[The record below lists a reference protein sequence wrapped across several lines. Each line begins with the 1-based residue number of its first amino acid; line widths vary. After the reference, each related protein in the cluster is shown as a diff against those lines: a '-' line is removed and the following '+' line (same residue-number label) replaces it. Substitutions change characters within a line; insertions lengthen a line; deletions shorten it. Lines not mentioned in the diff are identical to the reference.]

1 MSFTY
6 ENQGTN
12 TYLVYCVQENDVV
25 DTMSLGMLTNNKIDG
40 LIQTVYTQMDE
51 KKLIKY
57 NVSSKVSVKQF
68 FSGPV
73 NKKRLVGVF
82 SGIVNA
88 MIASEEYM
96 IDPNCILLDM
106 DYIFTDVSTCE
117 TNLVCLPIVN
127 ERADSV
133 NLGAMFKNIVFN
145 TQFDQTESCDYVAK
159 LINYLNSSPVFNL
172 EEFRAILD
180 EIAGKRLAASA
191 LPQGNEVQP
200 VSPPR
205 TDMSN
210 DPQKTPVMAQPAKTN
225 MGYPQSAPVPAVN
238 SSAPA
243 VPGSAVGAGAMPPA
257 PAVQPQIPTKNGN
270 IPFAVPQESRQTAA
284 NAYPAAVQPQNSAA
298 EKQMSM
304 MHLLMHYSKENK
316 ELYKQ
321 QKAQKKANAAKGSN
335 AAPVP
340 AALPTAPSP
349 APQMPA
355 PQTPVM
361 PLPAA
366 AAAPAPLPAAPMPA
380 PVSAPTPVPA
390 PVENANFGE
399 TTVLSAANNI
409 GETTVLGQTS
419 ASVEVKPILYRIK
432 NNERII
438 IDKPVFRIGKEK
450 SYVDYFIGDNTAVSR
465 SHANIV
471 SRGGEY
477 FIVDTNSTN
486 HTYVNGNMIPSNVE
500 TKILQGTRIQLA
512 NEEFEFKI
520 I

>member
-12 TYLVYCVQENDVV
+12 TYLVYCVQENDVI

-127 ERADSV
+127 GRADSV

-145 TQFDQTESCDYVAK
+145 TQFDQTENCDYVAK

-180 EIAGKRLAASA
+180 EIA
-191 LPQGNEVQP
+191 P
-200 VSPPR
+200 VA
-205 TDMSN
+205 
-210 DPQKTPVMAQPAKTN
+210 AQP
-225 MGYPQSAPVPAVN
+225 APVPAVN
-238 SSAPA
+238 SSAPS
-243 VPGSAVGAGAMPPA
+243 VSVSAVGAGTMPSVPISAVGAGTMPSVPVSAVGAGTMPSVPVSAVGAGVMPPA
-257 PAVQPQIPTKNGN
+257 PAVQPQTPVKNGN
-270 IPFAVPQESRQTAA
+270 VSFAVPQESRQTAA
-284 NAYPAAVQPQNSAA
+284 
-298 EKQMSM
+298 KQMSM

-321 QKAQKKANAAKGSN
+321 QKAQKKEKQAK
-335 AAPVP
+335 
-340 AALPTAPSP
+340 PSP
-349 APQMPA
+349 
-355 PQTPVM
+355 
-361 PLPAA
+361 A
-366 AAAPAPLPAAPMPA
+366 AAAPAPVPVPALVAAPVPTPVPAPAAA
-380 PVSAPTPVPA
+380 PIPTPVPA
-390 PVENANFGE
+390 PVGNANFGE

-419 ASVEVKPILYRIK
+419 ASIEVKPMLYRIK

-486 HTYVNGNMIPSNVE
+486 HTYVNGNMIQSNVE